1 MKFTRDKLLIY
12 SLSLIF
18 VVFGLLKMFNISP
31 VKEIVQQ
38 TLFIFDYQIA
48 FLLLGIME
56 VAIGMGLL
64 FQKARKLAA
73 LCIILHL
80 SGIILIS
87 ILTPSLTFSSDTI
100 LTFYGEFVLKNLVL
114 IAVAWKIFK
123 L

>member
-1 MKFTRDKLLIY
+1 MKFTRNKLLIY

-64 FQKARKLAA
+64 FQKTRKLSA
-73 LCIILHL
+73 LLIILHL
-80 SGIILIS
+80 TGIVLMS
-87 ILTPSLTFSSDTI
+87 IITPSLTFSSSTI

-114 IAVAWKIFK
+114 MAVAWKIFK